1 MLAMSAK
8 ASNPLETETDRLL
21 QIWIREYGHRAT
33 GYPRSSSGVIALTET
48 KGYRS
53 KRRRKEIASA
63 RVHATETRSASKRSA
78 VYVNQDAEKVE
89 AIMVKLKRVHLWAYL
104 SLSMHYQGFSY
115 REIGQELST
124 NHTQARKYK
133 ETGFSMVMMELN

>member
-1 MLAMSAK
+1 MSAK
-8 ASNPLETETDRLL
+8 ASNPLEVETDRLL
-21 QIWIREYGHRAT
+21 QIWIAEYGHRES
-33 GYPRSSSGVIALTET
+33 GYPKTPSSVIALTET
-48 KGYRS
+48 RGYRS
-53 KRRRKEIASA
+53 RRREGDVGSS
-63 RVHATETRSASKRSA
+63 RVHATETRSASKHSA

-89 AIMVKLKRVHLWAYL
+89 KIMVKLKRVHLWAYL

-115 REIGQELST
+115 REIAQELST